1 MVARGIW
8 ICSDTSVFT
17 YKICMCVEEGER
29 RHIEIRE
36 TTGTIASVCIAIYM
50 VPVDINV
57 CSACHDDT

>member
-1 MVARGIW
+1 MFRYI
-8 ICSDTSVFT
+8 SVH
-17 YKICMCVEEGER
+17 IQDVHVCVEEGER